1 MIVLCVRAN
10 WFVLLRLLAASSSI
24 TNGATQRNTS
34 ATPLWFGGLGPV
46 CTAVNMVEATMP
58 AAADRP
64 SPSGA
69 RFERKTRVQ
78 TGTKNLRVGF
88 PNPDRLT

>member
-1 MIVLCVRAN
+1 ME
-10 WFVLLRLLAASSSI
+10 LLSVIHPPRPCGSEALDPFARLLIWSK
-24 TNGATQRNTS
+24 
-34 ATPLWFGGLGPV
+34 P
-46 CTAVNMVEATMP
+46 TML